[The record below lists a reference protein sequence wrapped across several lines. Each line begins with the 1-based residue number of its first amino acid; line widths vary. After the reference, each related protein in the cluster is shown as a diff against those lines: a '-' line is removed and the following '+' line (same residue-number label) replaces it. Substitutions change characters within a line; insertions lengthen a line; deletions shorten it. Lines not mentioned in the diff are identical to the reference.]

1 MQPWVGASLGAA
13 VFIAGHYMLLRAA
26 SGRLNDTLGALVLEA
41 AAVVGIALNYL
52 FGPRGTAIAATR
64 SGLAL
69 AAMSGLCI
77 SGASILLF
85 SALRRGGPVAATGT
99 IVLGGGVTLSAL
111 VAPWIFAE
119 GFTVRRVLGVALGVA
134 AMVVLSMDAAEG
146 TSAPR
151 TSSGPHQSAGP

>member
-13 VFIAGHYMLLRAA
+13 VFIAAHYLLLRAA

-52 FGPRGTAIAATR
+52 LGARGPVVAATR
-64 SGLAL
+64 AGILF

-85 SALRRGGPVAATGT
+85 AAMRRGGSVAATGT
-99 IVLGGGVTLSAL
+99 IVLGGGVALSAL
-111 VAPWIFAE
+111 IAPLVFAE
-119 GFTVRRVLGVALGVA
+119 GFTVRRAIGVALGVA
-134 AMVVLSMDAAEG
+134 AMAVLSTGE
-146 TSAPR
+146 P
-151 TSSGPHQSAGP
+151 

>member
-13 VFIAGHYMLLRAA
+13 VFIAAHYLLLRAA

-52 FGPRGTAIAATR
+52 LGARGPAVSATR
-64 SGLAL
+64 AGVVF

-85 SALRRGGPVAATGT
+85 AAMRRGGSVAATGT

-111 VAPWIFAE
+111 IAPLVFAE
-119 GFTVRRVLGVALGVA
+119 GFTVRRAIGVALGVA
-134 AMVVLSMDAAEG
+134 AMAVLSTGE
-146 TSAPR
+146 P
-151 TSSGPHQSAGP
+151 